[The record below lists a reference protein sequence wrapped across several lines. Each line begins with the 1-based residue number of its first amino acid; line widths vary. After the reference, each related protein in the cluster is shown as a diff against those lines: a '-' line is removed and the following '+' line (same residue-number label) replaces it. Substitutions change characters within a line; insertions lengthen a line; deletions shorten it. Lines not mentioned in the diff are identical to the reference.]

1 MIFTSGDSHTSPLN
15 TQLFAPAEFSGH
27 TTDGHWGTSKIFN
40 KKWGGPLILGNDPV
54 DKIMTYIH
62 VHKLALVNEDRD
74 YEDGTE
80 IAFIRGPGEDGA
92 HLIEPESGHGTKV
105 LFCYEPEK
113 GETHMALFR
122 PNESGKPKERW
133 EIKEYS
139 DGYYVIF
146 NQKTGQL
153 LYCDDAKDGRGNH
166 KVWVGSNYLDDDSGL
181 WEIQRI
187 VKSDS

>member
-1 MIFTSGDSHTSPLN
+1 M
-15 TQLFAPAEFSGH
+15 
-27 TTDGHWGTSKIFN
+27 
-40 KKWGGPLILGNDPV
+40 
-54 DKIMTYIH
+54 H

-92 HLIEPESGHGTKV
+92 HLIEPERGQGTKV

-113 GETHMALFR
+113 GDTHMALFR

-146 NQKTGQL
+146 NQKTARQL
-153 LYCDDAKDGRGNH
+153 LYCDDAKDERGNRRVQMGPAKYENDGSDRWIFQLMKNARKKNADPTKMP
-166 KVWVGSNYLDDDSGL
+166 KVPIAWNAFGRVMKSKDGPAC
-181 WEIQRI
+181 
-187 VKSDS
+187 SDSP